1 MYEVISQYYDLFMD
15 SRRPWIDFAL
25 GKVGSGKRGADV
37 GCGSG
42 EVAMRLALSGNRV
55 IAIDSSPGM
64 LTVAA
69 QKFREA
75 GLDIPTVLQ
84 SAQQL
89 NLGGEMDFITAMC
102 DVVNYLKNPR
112 SFFRAAYKNLR
123 YGGVLIFDISNEYKL
138 REVLGNN
145 VYTDTQG
152 GITYVWE
159 NFLCR
164 DRVEMELSFFVP
176 EGRLYKKLTD
186 TQTQYIHSDEAILNE
201 LALEGFSVKKTAK
214 KDRTYFV
221 AKKVKR

>member
-25 GKVGSGKRGADV
+25 SKVGSGKRGADV

-42 EVAMRLALSGNRV
+42 EVSLRLSKSGNQV

-69 QKFREA
+69 KKFREA

-84 SAQQL
+84 SAQRL
-89 NLGGEMDFITAMC
+89 NLGCEVDFITAMC

-123 YGGVLIFDISNEYKL
+123 HGGVLIFDISNEYKL

-145 VYTDTQG
+145 VYTDTKG

-159 NFLCR
+159 NFLYR

-176 EGRLYKKLTD
+176 EGSLFKKLTD
-186 TQTQYIHSDEAILNE
+186 NQTQYIHSDEAILNQLVE
-201 LALEGFSVKKTAK
+201 TGFSAKKTSK

-221 AKKVKR
+221 AKKV

>member
-15 SRRPWIDFAL
+15 SRRPWVDFAL
-25 GKVGSGKRGADV
+25 GKVGNGKRGADV

-55 IAIDSSPGM
+55 IAVDSSPGM

-69 QKFREA
+69 HKFREA

-84 SAQQL
+84 SAQRL
-89 NLGGEMDFITAMC
+89 DLGGEVDFITAMC
-102 DVVNYLKNPR
+102 DVVNYLKNPQP
-112 SFFRAAYKNLR
+112 FFRSAYKNLR
-123 YGGVLIFDISNEYKL
+123 DGGVLVFDISNEYKL

-145 VYTDTQG
+145 VFTDTRN

-159 NFLCR
+159 SFLFR
-164 DRVEMELSFFVP
+164 DRVEMELNFFVP
-176 EGRLYKKLTD
+176 EGHLYKKLTD
-186 TQTQYIHSDEAILNE
+186 VQTQYIHSDEFILNQ
-201 LALEGFSVKKTAK
+201 LVAAGFTAKKTTK

-221 AKKVKR
+221 AKKR